1 MIAATGCRA
10 YANHL
15 DVVCQ
20 RRGAIDFL
28 SQSIEG
34 PGMSILRLSLVV
46 AALAVCVVLALTNP
60 TPEQYLGFV
69 QAELNRA
76 MDRMDGTTPEREG
89 TVVRNIF
96 RRHSQELLNSI
107 VRPHTLR
114 QNWGLLSRFETTVL
128 GTKVVVIGI
137 GNQFIPVEGVDE
149 AILSL
154 GRQVF

>member
-1 MIAATGCRA
+1 
-10 YANHL
+10 
-15 DVVCQ
+15 
-20 RRGAIDFL
+20 
-28 SQSIEG
+28 
-34 PGMSILRLSLVV
+34 MSILRLSLVV
-46 AALAVCVVLALTNP
+46 TALAVSVVLALTNP
-60 TPEQYLGFV
+60 TTDQYLGFV

-96 RRHSQELLNSI
+96 RRHSQELLNSM

-128 GTKVVVIGI
+128 GTRVVVIGI
-137 GNQFIPVEGVDE
+137 CNQFIPVEGVDE

-154 GRQVF
+154 GRHVF